1 MSDAFLDAR
10 GMTCPLPILRAKRM
24 LKSVPDGECLTVMA
38 TDPSTVRDFQAFC
51 KQTGNKLVEWREDA
65 DGLFHYVIRK
75 A

>member
-10 GMTCPLPILRAKRM
+10 GMTCPLPILRARRM
-24 LKSVPDGECLTVMA
+24 LKSVPDGGCLTVTA

-51 KQTGNKLVEWREDA
+51 KQTGHQLVESREDV